1 MSDDRALLAFM
12 RAIGA
17 GHGSAA
23 LQQLAADPVLA
34 QSSLVDGAT
43 RTATEDFFFADH
55 GSYVYAGDTALHVAA
70 FGYDCEIARALVAAG
85 ADVMARNRRR
95 AEPIHAAVNGSPGS
109 STWDPSRQVAMI
121 EYLISAG
128 ADPNATAVGDVTPL
142 HRAVRNRC
150 ADAVRVLLDA
160 GAEPNRPNAKGST
173 PLALAQTTSGR
184 SGSGSWEA
192 RAEQARI
199 VDLLVAATNA

>member
-17 GHGSAA
+17 GDGSHAA
-23 LQQLAADPVLA
+23 RQLAADPVLA
-34 QSSLVDGAT
+34 RTSLVGGAT
-43 RTATEDFFFADH
+43 RTATEDFFFAEH

-70 FGYDCEIARALVAAG
+70 FAYDCEIARELVAAG
-85 ADVMARNRRR
+85 ADVTARNRRG

-109 STWDPSRQVAMI
+109 SSWDPWRQVAMI
-121 EYLISAG
+121 EYLIAAG
-128 ADPNATAVGDVTPL
+128 ADPEAVATGGVTPL

-150 ADAVRVLLDA
+150 ADAVRALLAA
-160 GAEPNRPNAKGST
+160 GADPNRPNAKGST
-173 PLALAQTTSGR
+173 PLALARVTSGR
-184 SGSGSWEA
+184 SWSGSSEA

-199 VDLLVAATNA
+199 VDVLVTATSA